1 MRTSKKFLAMILTIL
16 MVVGS
21 FSAVLS
27 SYAFDDVEDYQSQI
41 ALMNQLR
48 IVEGK
53 DETTFGY
60 GEDVLRWHMAL
71 WIAKIMTGKVD
82 DAYVNWYETTNY
94 TTFQDINPDQ
104 FYGSISY
111 GVENGIILGYSESE
125 FGPDD
130 GIIFQDAFTMV
141 VRMLGYGSA
150 SMDANYP
157 WSYVDKA
164 IKLGLDKGLRANYNN
179 EEKATREEIVV
190 ILYNALFAP
199 RANGTTFGEAKFNL
213 VMDTVVITGTTRGN
227 MYSDAASPNK
237 IAPSG
242 DSYVAFGILNDD
254 GTVQTTPTYYL
265 PRSAFGT
272 LGDDDLAAS
281 LKIGYSYDVVTLNDY
296 TTILYC
302 KENDAVVIDQDG
314 FTGGDK
320 DNRQNLTIDSDAYKA
335 VKSYS
340 KLFSN
345 QGTWTTS
352 DYELLIATFQGT
364 DTAIGGAAYLR
375 DKDLNIIDE
384 KGNILL
390 KFVAYPLT
398 GFPTGIYVVAKD
410 VKGVTVYVDATDADW
425 AAAAKAY
432 QKAFPPKVLSI
443 YQYITDTYVDITCR
457 NAYSDTILFDD
468 DSNGDYDRAT
478 YVYYSFGK
486 ITKNGDNNLLVDG
499 KALCSDYTKTA
510 YVDVD
515 KYFAGED
522 YVLEAADVLDQFALY
537 AYNPRLNIFLLKK
550 TYEVKVGYVS
560 TVNKPAATLT
570 FDQVYFGYNQGNI
583 TGSTYSIGYKYL
595 PGGTYN
601 SVVANYKD
609 FNTLKGRTVNY
620 ILDEKYSAVLRILN
634 YADAAGYIV
643 FKSYINSLN
652 TTGAANVLAYVNSNI
667 ASVISI
673 ASIDGYT
680 NVTGAQYANR
690 YGPGD
695 LFYGTKDALGM
706 YHLTY
711 IPDNQ
716 FDYYAYCTGYSETC
730 NMQYLGLNFTNGVVY
745 NDAQKTVTVEL
756 GPDGKLISTT
766 PSHFFDNAAGVAASF
781 GHFSVD
787 KDSIIIL
794 ANSYPVGGQLVNN
807 GSVPSLEF
815 QASKGIPENGAHI
828 SLYDSFD
835 YMDYSPDH
843 CRIFVA
849 LNDKNIVKFMYV
861 ANGEWDKNYSF
872 NVQTGPYLDSNDTI
886 IFVDEHTDETMVATN
901 QTSTGLGVSIG
912 TVYKYENAI
921 DFIRGGLTSV
931 YTGALYNQRLI
942 PGRFYYV
949 KDGYVVGEVPVA
961 GYNSPVGGGDS
972 GSNVIQVVKVTWLD
986 SFFAAYGN
994 AHGGIGSGPVN
1005 PYTTTYGS
1013 IIVYELNGTTI
1024 TYKDGAPENKL
1035 DAFKAIV
1042 NKPNSYATAYVY
1054 VGTEYSCQKRVFIT
1068 TTYTSGD
1075 DLGVVKN
1082 LGKVLEYGPSDHP
1095 SVVGTKL
1102 CYKYRITPE
1111 QYAALSDW
1119 QRLNNNAWNSGFSH
1133 IGSTMKLYCY
1143 NHAIADFNYDNV
1155 DIETEIAGAGGDLT
1169 EYFLHI
1175 SVKAELGYPLIL
1187 NYPCASHPNKPLYL
1201 VWTNPDNTNHSY
1213 KLDLVEIDLEYY
1225 PPYNIEVYVNQIE
1238 VENFDV
1244 APTLAVPYG
1253 EYNLDASLGEIT
1265 VTIPYNAIVEG
1276 DEIFWILTPN
1286 KYDTPDDYLANDVFY
1301 AAGDTAEIDL
1311 DAKTIKIKFPADAY
1325 DGEGYET
1332 IFLTVYVKDSYGLK
1346 VYLNEEI
1353 VTEYTSDPEAE
1364 GGKYNTFMG
1373 DVEITIPCPGIAEN
1387 DEVYWILTKNQGDN
1401 PEHLDAYYA
1410 HSTAVIDTAEETV
1423 TITFHSYSVND
1434 GADPVYL
1441 KVYVTHKYKL
1451 EVYVN
1456 EEENTTFKTIPQA
1469 DIEDGKHDTAMG
1481 EITVTIDYPGI
1492 AANDSVFWILTPFIG
1507 DDPDNYLDDPVGYYK
1522 DEFNVTADSDTIEI
1536 EFYWASAVA
1545 DIDTTEET
1553 ITITFE
1559 SSLVDDGADPVFL
1572 KVYVTPNEYELRVY
1586 MNDDVLPTEYT
1597 SVPSDVGGYYN
1608 TDMGS
1613 ITVKIV

>member
-1 MRTSKKFLAMILTIL
+1 MRTSKKFFAMLLTIL

-111 GVENGIILGYSESE
+111 GVENGIILGYSETE
-125 FGPDD
+125 FGPED

-302 KENDAVVIDQDG
+302 KENDAVVVDQDG
-314 FTGGDK
+314 FTGGTDSA
-320 DNRQNLTIDSDAYKA
+320 RQNLTIDSDAYKA

-352 DYELLIATFQGT
+352 DYELLISTFQGT
-364 DTAIGGAAYLR
+364 DTTIGGAGYLR
-375 DKDLNIIDE
+375 DKALNIVDE
-384 KGNILL
+384 KGKILL
-390 KFVAYPLT
+390 HFVAYPLT
-398 GFPTGIYVVAKD
+398 GYPTGIHVVAKD
-410 VKGVTVYVDATDADW
+410 VNGVTVYVDPSEADW

-432 QKAFPPKVLSI
+432 QKVYPPTVISI

-486 ITKNGDNNLLVDG
+486 VTKNDDKHLLVDG
-499 KALCSDYTKTA
+499 VKKSGDYTKTA

-522 YVLEAADVLDQFALY
+522 YVLEAADVLDKFVLY

-550 TYEVKVGYVS
+550 VYEVKVGYVS
-560 TVNKPAATLT
+560 TVNKPAATVT

-634 YADAAGYIV
+634 YADAAGYVV

-652 TTGAANVLAYVNSNI
+652 TTGAANVLAYVNSNK

-680 NVTGAQYANR
+680 NITGTQYVNS

-716 FDYYAYCTGYSETC
+716 FDYYAYDAPRRAP
-730 NMQYLGLNFTNGVVY
+730 MDRLGLNFTNGVVY
-745 NDAQKTVTVEL
+745 NDAQKDVVYSL
-756 GPDGKLISTT
+756 GPDGKLTSTT
-766 PSHFFDNAAGVAASF
+766 AAYNYDGPDGVAKPF
-781 GHFSVD
+781 GTFSVG
-787 KDSIIIL
+787 KDTVIIV
-794 ANSYPVGGQLVNN
+794 ANSYLGESAGWWYPSVGQLVNN
-807 GSVPSLEF
+807 GTIASLDF
-815 QASKGIPENGAHI
+815 QASIGIPENGARI
-828 SLYDSFD
+828 DLRPSFD
-835 YMDYSPDH
+835 RADYDPDH

-849 LNDKNIVKFMYV
+849 KPNDDGITSFIYV
-861 ANGEWDKNYSF
+861 ANGEWDDNYAF
-872 NVQTGPYLDSNDTI
+872 NVQAGPYLDSNDTI

-912 TVYKYENAI
+912 TVYKYEKAI

-931 YTGALYNQRLI
+931 YTGSLYNQRLL
-942 PGRFYYV
+942 PGHFYYV
-949 KDGYVVGEVPVA
+949 EDGYVVGEAPVS
-961 GYNSPVGGGDS
+961 GYGSPVGPGDP
-972 GSNVIQVVKVTWLD
+972 GPWNRNDIQIVEVSWLD
-986 SFFAAYGN
+986 RYFAAYRNDYVGTFP
-994 AHGGIGSGPVN
+994 SMN
-1005 PYTTTYGS
+1005 PYTTTFGT
-1013 IIVYELNGTTI
+1013 IIVYELKGTTV
-1024 TYKDGAPENKL
+1024 TYKADGSDLL
-1035 DAFKAIV
+1035 DIAADFAKIV
-1042 NKPNSYATAYVY
+1042 NKPNTYANAYVY
-1054 VGTEYSCQKRVFIT
+1054 TGDAYSGQKRVFIT
-1068 TTYTSGD
+1068 TTYTTGD
-1075 DLGVVKN
+1075 DLAVEKN
-1082 LGKVLEYGPSDHP
+1082 LGNVLDYGPCDDHDYY
-1095 SVVGTKL
+1095 
-1102 CYKYRITPE
+1102 CYKYEITAE

-1119 QRLNNNAWNSGFSH
+1119 LRRNNDIWNDEFSH
-1133 IGSTMKLYCY
+1133 IGTTMQLYY
-1143 NHAIADFNYDNV
+1143 GNVIVPQFTNDNIRIV
-1155 DIETEIAGAGGDLT
+1155 TEYGGDGTLSR
-1169 EYFLHI
+1169 YYLHI
-1175 SVKAELGYPLIL
+1175 GLEPGSTAVFPYYYDEDDPTPLW
-1187 NYPCASHPNKPLYL
+1187 L

-1213 KLDLVEIDLEYY
+1213 KMNLKELV
-1225 PPYNIEVYVNQIE
+1225 
-1238 VENFDV
+1238 
-1244 APTLAVPYG
+1244 
-1253 EYNLDASLGEIT
+1253 LGR
-1265 VTIPYNAIVEG
+1265 
-1276 DEIFWILTPN
+1276 IL
-1286 KYDTPDDYLANDVFY
+1286 
-1301 AAGDTAEIDL
+1301 IQ
-1311 DAKTIKIKFPADAY
+1311 
-1325 DGEGYET
+1325 DGE
-1332 IFLTVYVKDSYGLK
+1332 
-1346 VYLNEEI
+1346 
-1353 VTEYTSDPEAE
+1353 
-1364 GGKYNTFMG
+1364 
-1373 DVEITIPCPGIAEN
+1373 
-1387 DEVYWILTKNQGDN
+1387 
-1401 PEHLDAYYA
+1401 
-1410 HSTAVIDTAEETV
+1410 
-1423 TITFHSYSVND
+1423 
-1434 GADPVYL
+1434 
-1441 KVYVTHKYKL
+1441 
-1451 EVYVN
+1451 
-1456 EEENTTFKTIPQA
+1456 
-1469 DIEDGKHDTAMG
+1469 
-1481 EITVTIDYPGI
+1481 
-1492 AANDSVFWILTPFIG
+1492 
-1507 DDPDNYLDDPVGYYK
+1507 
-1522 DEFNVTADSDTIEI
+1522 
-1536 EFYWASAVA
+1536 
-1545 DIDTTEET
+1545 
-1553 ITITFE
+1553 
-1559 SSLVDDGADPVFL
+1559 
-1572 KVYVTPNEYELRVY
+1572 
-1586 MNDDVLPTEYT
+1586 
-1597 SVPSDVGGYYN
+1597 
-1608 TDMGS
+1608 
-1613 ITVKIV
+1613 

>member
-94 TTFQDINPDQ
+94 TTFQDVNPDQ

-111 GVENGIILGYSESE
+111 GVENGIILGYSETE

-398 GFPTGIYVVAKD
+398 GFPTGIYVVGKD
-410 VKGVTVYVDATDADW
+410 VKGVTVYVDPTDADW

-652 TTGAANVLAYVNSNI
+652 TTGASNVLAYVNSNI

-716 FDYYAYCTGYSETC
+716 FTYYAYDGERVSY
-730 NMQYLGLNFTNGVVY
+730 MDKLGLNFTNGVVY
-745 NDAQKTVTVEL
+745 NDAQKNLTVWL
-756 GPDGKLISTT
+756 GPDGKLASDT
-766 PSHFFDNAAGVAASF
+766 PQYFFDNAAGVAVPF
-781 GHFSVD
+781 GTFSVD

-794 ANSYPVGGQLVNN
+794 ANSYPYEYIEDGPIFGGGFGGFGGQLVNN
-807 GSVPSLEF
+807 GSVETLNF

-828 SLYDSFD
+828 TLAESFD
-835 YMDYSPDH
+835 YMDYNPEH

-849 LNDKNIVKFMYV
+849 VNDKNIATFMYV
-861 ANGEWDKNYSF
+861 ANGEWDENYAF
-872 NVQTGPYLDSNDTI
+872 NVQTSPYLDSNDTI
-886 IFVDEHTDETMVATN
+886 IFIDEHTDETMVATN

-921 DFIRGGLTSV
+921 DFIRGGLTSA

-942 PGRFYYV
+942 PGHFYYV
-949 KDGYVVGEVPVA
+949 KDGYVVGEAYVA
-961 GYNSPVGGGDS
+961 GHNSPVGFGDY
-972 GSNVIQVVKVTWLD
+972 GNNDIQVVKVTWLD

-994 AHGGIGSGPVN
+994 KHVGVGTGPVEI
-1005 PYTTTYGS
+1005 YTSTFGS

-1054 VGTEYSCQKRVFIT
+1054 VGDEYSCQKRVFIT
-1068 TTYTSGD
+1068 TTYTSGAD
-1075 DLGVVKN
+1075 LAVVKDLGN
-1082 LGKVLEYGPSDHP
+1082 VLTHGQCDDPWLIGGNAARCTKYQITKAQYDAISDEAYSLFGWHN
-1095 SVVGTKL
+1095 
-1102 CYKYRITPE
+1102 E
-1111 QYAALSDW
+1111 QYNDEFAHTGTTL
-1119 QRLNNNAWNSGFSH
+1119 
-1133 IGSTMKLYCY
+1133 KLYY
-1143 NHAIADFNYDNV
+1143 DGAVVPDFTYENIRIA
-1155 DIETEIAGAGGDLT
+1155 TEIAGAGGELT
-1169 EYFLHI
+1169 EYYLHI
-1175 SVKAELGYPLIL
+1175 YIPW
-1187 NYPCASHPNKPLYL
+1187 SHSGPYDFHYGPDTPNKLWL
-1201 VWTNPDNTNHSY
+1201 VWTNPNNTNESY
-1213 KLDLVEIDLEYY
+1213 KLGLFEL
-1225 PPYNIEVYVNQIE
+1225 NIE
-1238 VENFDV
+1238 
-1244 APTLAVPYG
+1244 
-1253 EYNLDASLGEIT
+1253 
-1265 VTIPYNAIVEG
+1265 IPVM
-1276 DEIFWILTPN
+1276 
-1286 KYDTPDDYLANDVFY
+1286 
-1301 AAGDTAEIDL
+1301 
-1311 DAKTIKIKFPADAY
+1311 
-1325 DGEGYET
+1325 
-1332 IFLTVYVKDSYGLK
+1332 
-1346 VYLNEEI
+1346 
-1353 VTEYTSDPEAE
+1353 DP
-1364 GGKYNTFMG
+1364 
-1373 DVEITIPCPGIAEN
+1373 
-1387 DEVYWILTKNQGDN
+1387 
-1401 PEHLDAYYA
+1401 
-1410 HSTAVIDTAEETV
+1410 
-1423 TITFHSYSVND
+1423 
-1434 GADPVYL
+1434 
-1441 KVYVTHKYKL
+1441 
-1451 EVYVN
+1451 
-1456 EEENTTFKTIPQA
+1456 
-1469 DIEDGKHDTAMG
+1469 
-1481 EITVTIDYPGI
+1481 
-1492 AANDSVFWILTPFIG
+1492 
-1507 DDPDNYLDDPVGYYK
+1507 
-1522 DEFNVTADSDTIEI
+1522 
-1536 EFYWASAVA
+1536 
-1545 DIDTTEET
+1545 
-1553 ITITFE
+1553 
-1559 SSLVDDGADPVFL
+1559 
-1572 KVYVTPNEYELRVY
+1572 
-1586 MNDDVLPTEYT
+1586 
-1597 SVPSDVGGYYN
+1597 
-1608 TDMGS
+1608 
-1613 ITVKIV
+1613 